1 MTVNFSPKLPN
12 NPLYLVITL
21 LLVILIRLLSNP
33 PRGMP
38 VFVYNILWVVLV
50 AITLFII
57 IWILKIVVQSKDKN
71 ESTTQT
77 KVKPKNKTEKRQSK
91 VRK

>member
-12 NPLYLVITL
+12 NPLYLIITL
-21 LLVILIRLLSNP
+21 SFIILIRLSSNP

-57 IWILKIVVQSKDKN
+57 IWILKIVVRPKDKN
-71 ESTTQT
+71 KSTTRT
-77 KVKPKNKTEKRQSK
+77 KVKPKNKNRKKASK
-91 VRK
+91 VKK